1 MYGGRA
7 GKAETE
13 AQRKGEAGDAEGRH
27 GQEVMAADHAA
38 EWPAKVMAHAV

>member
-13 AQRKGEAGDAEGRH
+13 AQRKGEAGDSEGRH

-38 EWPAKVMAHAV
+38 EGEGEGEGEG